1 MSRSVGIRDHSF
13 YTYAKTSGKLMII
26 CLVALCLVASQSVVA
41 LKLSVNCVWAQ
52 RLYYR
57 LYKKILEEISIVC
70 DLK

>member
-1 MSRSVGIRDHSF
+1 MNDSI
-13 YTYAKTSGKLMII
+13 T
-26 CLVALCLVASQSVVA
+26 QSVVA

-52 RLYYR
+52 RLYYS